1 MNQEFMQKVQRSGDS
16 VWSLPAR
23 ESITLQVGP
32 GARVVQVR
40 EGRLWLTSTGTADE
54 ASMDVWLVPGDSL
67 ELPAGLA
74 VVMEAWPSARFE
86 LLVPPQACRRAGRTR
101 SVLAQVAAWIGRHLD
116 GHAGAA
122 LQPSGH

>member
-1 MNQEFMQKVQRSGDS
+1 MQKVQRSGDS

-32 GARVVQVR
+32 GARVVQVC
-40 EGRLWLTSTGTADE
+40 EGRLWLTSAGTADE

-74 VVMEAWPSARFE
+74 VVMEAWPSARFQ
-86 LLVPPQACRRAGRTR
+86 LLVPRQACRSTGRTR
-101 SVLAQVAAWIGRHLD
+101 SMLASLATWVERQFD
-116 GHAGAA
+116 GHAGAE